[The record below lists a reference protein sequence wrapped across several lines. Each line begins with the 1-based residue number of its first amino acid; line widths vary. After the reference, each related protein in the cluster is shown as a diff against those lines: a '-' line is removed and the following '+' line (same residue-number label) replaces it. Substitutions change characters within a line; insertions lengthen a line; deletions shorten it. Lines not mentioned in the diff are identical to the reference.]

1 MVDWD
6 RVEQLRSKGWD
17 WERIAADPKVGF
29 HPEASVHDEIGRAH
43 V

>member
-17 WERIAADPKVGF
+17 RDRITAVLGWSNEVASGVKADDSQIP
-29 HPEASVHDEIGRAH
+29 
-43 V
+43 